1 MSETDEVIWE
11 IIDLGG
17 VVGTFINGKKAQP
30 NVPAKLENG
39 DLIGIGCP
47 ENKSWREKGK
57 ETFVYKCVKHETGD
71 ILALAPTRLKLLE
84 AVKGLVVNEELNS
97 REVQDSVMKEDGD
110 QFLIPSTT
118 SGGRNSIH
126 SYIKI

>member
-1 MSETDEVIWE
+1 MSATDEVIWR

-17 VVGTFINGKKAQP
+17 VVGTFINGEKAQP

-47 ENKSWREKGK
+47 ENKSCREKGK
-57 ETFVYKCVKHETGD
+57 ETFVYKCVKHETDD
-71 ILALAPTRLKLLE
+71 ILALAPNRLKFLE

-97 REVQDSVMKEDGD
+97 REVQDSVMEEERD

-118 SGGRNSIH
+118 FEGRNSIR
-126 SYIKI
+126 SYMNL

>member
-1 MSETDEVIWE
+1 MSETDVVIWR

-30 NVPAKLENG
+30 NVPDKIENC

-47 ENKSWREKGK
+47 ENKSCREKGK
-57 ETFVYKCVKHETGD
+57 ETFVYKCVKHETDD

-84 AVKGLVVNEELNS
+84 AVKGLVVNEDINS
-97 REVQDSVMKEDGD
+97 RLVKDSVMEEDGD

-118 SGGRNSIH
+118 SEGRNSIH
-126 SYIKI
+126 SCIYL